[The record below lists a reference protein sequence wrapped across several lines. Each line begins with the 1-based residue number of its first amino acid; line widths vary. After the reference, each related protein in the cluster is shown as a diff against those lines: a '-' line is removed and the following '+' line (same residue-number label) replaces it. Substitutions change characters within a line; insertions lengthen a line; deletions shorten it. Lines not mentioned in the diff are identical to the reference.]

1 MSTAA
6 KFTHAT
12 RRQLNARQAETVAKL
27 VAAAREELRDV
38 GFTDMT
44 IRTVA
49 ARADVAP
56 ATAYTYFASKNHLVA
71 EIFWRT
77 LSDRPHV
84 SSRKTSPYSRVVE
97 VFHDLAELVAED
109 PELSAAVTIALLSEE
124 PDVKHLRLLVGTEI
138 NDRIAA
144 AFGPKPPAEILD
156 ALSVAWSGAMLQV
169 GMGHARAD
177 QMGDRLARV
186 ARLLMRP

>member
-1 MSTAA
+1 MSTASL
-6 KFTHAT
+6 FTQAT

-27 VAAAREELRDV
+27 VAAARQELRDV
-38 GFTDMT
+38 GFADMT
-44 IRTVA
+44 IRSVA
-49 ARADVAP
+49 ARAEVAA
-56 ATAYTYFASKNHLVA
+56 ATAYTYFSSKNHLVA

-77 LSDRPHV
+77 LSDRPRI
-84 SSRKTSPYSRVVE
+84 SSRKASPYGRVAE
-97 VFHDLAELVAED
+97 VFHDLASLVVED
-109 PELSAAVTIALLSEE
+109 PELSAAVTLALLSEE
-124 PDVKHLRLLVGTEI
+124 PDLKHLRALVGAEI

-144 AFGPKPPAEILD
+144 ALGDRPAAEILD

-177 QMGDRLARV
+177 EMGDRLARV